1 MDKQIYITNLYDIY
15 YKLLTEKQQ
24 KYFEDYYFENLS
36 LKEIS
41 ENYNVS
47 RNAIYN
53 VIKEV
58 EEKLNY
64 YENNLK
70 INEKTNKIK
79 EVVTKIE
86 DKKVKEE
93 IENILD

>member
-86 DKKVKEE
+86 DKKVIKE

>member
-86 DKKVKEE
+86 DKKIIKE

>member
-41 ENYNVS
+41 ENYSVS

-70 INEKTNKIK
+70 KKEKTNKIK

-86 DKKVKEE
+86 DKKVIKE

>member
-64 YENNLK
+64 YETNLK

-86 DKKVKEE
+86 DKKIIKE

>member
-41 ENYNVS
+41 ENYSVS

-86 DKKVKEE
+86 DKKVIKE